1 MTIEIVDFPINNGDF
16 PVRYVNLP
24 EGNMFHISPFH
35 FESPS
40 IHQNRVAIG
49 RGAGHRA
56 SWVSANRQPIAW
68 PVRLGA
74 QSHGWWLPLIWTT
87 WRIFVGYFFLGME
100 LDMFDNNIWYIYICM
115 FFDMFDINISF
126 FLGDFLWQIS
136 VLSGPSGR
144 SGRYAFFPE
153 SGAQR
158 PKRRGVLGCFSHGIF
173 WKTIGKP

>member
-1 MTIEIVDFPINNGDF
+1 MLDTFFWEWNLICLTIIYD
-16 PVRYVNLP
+16 
-24 EGNMFHISPFH
+24 
-35 FESPS
+35 
-40 IHQNRVAIG
+40 
-49 RGAGHRA
+49 
-56 SWVSANRQPIAW
+56 
-68 PVRLGA
+68 
-74 QSHGWWLPLIWTT
+74 
-87 WRIFVGYFFLGME
+87 
-100 LDMFDNNIWYIYICM
+100 IYICM